1 MEHRITFNI
10 DEQAATIYVMAVY
23 KAAAQDVWNCFTKP
37 ELLEKWWLPK
47 PWSAK
52 TIAMDFRAGG
62 QWHYSVEGLE
72 GTEREGKLFYH
83 EINSGRSFD
92 FRDEV
97 LPENKGN
104 STPAPN
110 WLIGFTGVEEG
121 MKLTIN
127 LHCSSAEELQQ
138 MIDFGFE
145 KRLKDSLQQL
155 RTLLQEQSVT
165 V

>member
-1 MEHRITFNI
+1 MKHHITFNI

-23 KAAAQDVWNCFTKP
+23 TTAAQNVWNCFTKP

-47 PWSAK
+47 PWTAK
-52 TIAMDFRAGG
+52 TIEMDFRAGG
-62 QWHYSVEGLE
+62 HWHYRVVNPEGI
-72 GTEREGKLFYH
+72 EREGKLLYH

-92 FRDEV
+92 FRDEIMV
-97 LPENKGN
+97 ENTGN
-104 STPAPN
+104 IAPAPN

-138 MIDFGFE
+138 MIDLGFE
-145 KRLKDSLQQL
+145 KRLKDSLEQL
-155 RTLLQEQSVT
+155 RIILQEQT